1 MSLFLI
7 LLAAGDSKRLN
18 STTPKPYQN
27 VNNMTLLEHALSAF
41 KDIEDIKKTIVVY
54 NDKHKKY
61 LNKLSLNNILKI
73 TGGKTRQESTFR
85 ALKLIHSMNCTKVL
99 IHDAARPNTSKKII
113 NNIIF
118 NLKKNHAVIP
128 VIKVTDAT
136 KRVEK
141 NIIFKNIERN
151 TLRFAQTPQGFTYK
165 KIYEKYL
172 KNINNTIDDD
182 ASLFTNT
189 HEKVIAINGSK
200 ENLKI
205 TDREDLNLLKSFRSK
220 KNYVGIGFDVHKLV
234 PKKKLFL
241 AGLSIKSKLGTLG
254 HSDGDPVLHAII
266 DALLGACKMG
276 DIGEWF
282 SDKNKKFK
290 DIRSTF
296 LLKKVIYGIKSKGY
310 FINNI
315 DINIIAQTPKIQKY
329 KNRMIKNISMLCKI
343 SKNQINIKGKTT
355 EKLGVI
361 GKEMAIAAE
370 AIVSVSNYD

>member
-136 KRVEK
+136 KRIKK

-172 KNINNTIDDD
+172 KNINNIIDDD

-296 LLKKVIYGIKSKGY
+296 LLKKIIYGIKSKGY

>member
-172 KNINNTIDDD
+172 KNINNIIDDD

-296 LLKKVIYGIKSKGY
+296 LLKKIIYGIKSKGY